1 MGAFNSDLCWCPHC
15 QKTPNAMYEEG
26 RRQILKYVKFDT
38 PSNIHIIRKYIETPD
53 GLLIY
58 TKCFIPKDIKPK
70 GLIFLIPGY
79 TDFIDRHGIHENA
92 VLLCLNGYM
101 VLIHDHIGHGRS
113 DGLWIYIKSFDI
125 LTKTAN
131 YVHNKCKELYIKRLH
146 DNEYETHPTYHVPW
160 KDLRYIDNENRY
172 ILYGSSMGG
181 ALSIM
186 LGYTYPNDYKGIILM
201 SPMTGIDDSVAPPK
215 FLWNFLIWLAG
226 HFGKKRWVPQGSQ
239 NIDNVITSDKN
250 AMDDHLENS
259 ALLWG
264 NIQRLR
270 TGLSLLRGVNSIHD
284 NLSKVSIPFCVIHG
298 NGDMVTSSK
307 KSKEFYDGTINVNIN
322 DKELHL
328 VDSNYHHLLWEPCRD
343 YVLKCCFGFCNKLL
357 QLNDKNHDI
366 KINSGNMDKQHHM
379 SIYNNA
385 LSPWGNDSNASNNIS
400 TTDDETTNIGASNI
414 E

>member
-1 MGAFNSDLCWCPHC
+1 MGNYLRTGTKDTIALETA
-15 QKTPNAMYEEG
+15 QL
-26 RRQILKYVKFDT
+26 RRQKVCQLKRDI
-38 PSNIHIIRKYIETPD
+38 PSDIECDIINEYIETPF
-53 GLLIY
+53 GHILY
-58 TKCFIPKDIKPK
+58 VRRYIPKNNDKIK
-70 GLIFLIPGY
+70 GIVFHAMGY
-79 TDFIDRHGIHENA
+79 GSFMDWTDYNNCMEFVRRN
-92 VLLCLNGYM
+92 YM
-101 VLIHDHIGHGRS
+101 VIQHEHYGHGRS

-131 YVHNKCKELYIKRLH
+131 YVHNKCKELYIKTLH
-146 DNEYETHPTYHVPW
+146 DNEYERHPTYHVPW
-160 KDLRYIDNENRY
+160 KDLRYIDNEKRY

-250 AMDDHLENS
+250 AMDDHIENS

-343 YVLKCCFGFCNKLL
+343 YVLKCCFGFCDKLL
-357 QLNDKNHDI
+357 QLNDKNDEI
-366 KINSGNMDKQHHM
+366 KINSGNIDKQHHM

-385 LSPWGNDSNASNNIS
+385 LSPWGNDSNVSNNIS